1 MRIGAVVLAAG
12 LSTRFGENKLLV
24 CIQNRP
30 MVGYAL
36 DALEAVPEPCVRAA
50 VVSDARVADYVRSR
64 GVRVIVNDDPGR
76 GQAHSVALAAEA
88 MRNMDAV
95 LLMAAD
101 QPLIRPESVV
111 RLVRAFAA
119 GDKGMA
125 CLRDSTHMGNP
136 AIFSSA
142 YVPELMALEGDRG
155 AGRLLRAHR
164 EDVLVVPCTIDDE
177 LSDADTPE
185 ALEQISRRLPMK

>member
-12 LSTRFGENKLLV
+12 LSTRFGKNKLMV

-30 MVGYAL
+30 MVGCAL

-50 VVSDARVADYVRSR
+50 VVSDERVADYVRSR
-64 GVRVIVNDDPGR
+64 GIRVIVNDDPGR

-88 MRNMDAV
+88 MRDMDAV

-101 QPLIRPESVV
+101 QPLIRPESVM
-111 RLVRAFAA
+111 RLVREFEA
-119 GDKGMA
+119 GAKGIA
-125 CLRDSTHMGNP
+125 CLRDNTHMGNP
-136 AIFSSA
+136 AIFSST
-142 YVPELMALEGDRG
+142 YIRELMALEGDRG

-164 EDVLVVPCTIDDE
+164 NDLLVVPCTLDDE
-177 LSDADTPE
+177 LADADTPK
-185 ALEQISRRLPMK
+185 ALEQINRRLSL

>member
-30 MVGYAL
+30 MVGYTL
-36 DALEAVPEPCVRAA
+36 DALEAVPGPCVRAA

-64 GVRVIVNDDPGR
+64 GVRVIVNDDPQK

-88 MRNMDAV
+88 MRDMDAV
-95 LLMAAD
+95 LLMAGD
-101 QPLIRPESVV
+101 QPLIRPESVS

-119 GDKGMA
+119 GGKGIA

-142 YVPELMALEGDRG
+142 YARELMALEGDRG
-155 AGRLLRAHR
+155 AGRLLRAHG
-164 EDVLVVPCTIDDE
+164 EDLLVVPCALDDE
-177 LSDADTPE
+177 LADADTPE
-185 ALEQISRRLPMK
+185 VLERISRRLSLQ